1 MKEVD
6 LLILGAGWTSTF
18 LIPLLSQNSISFAAT
33 TRDGRKVAHHST
45 LKWTFNP
52 DSSDTSSPSSSSEK
66 SQFSSLPP
74 AKSVLI
80 TFPLT
85 STSQTS
91 LLVTGYT
98 KAHHSSS
105 SSPSQ
110 PHFIQLGSTGIW
122 QGIPQPSIWTTRAS
136 PYDTSNKRAQAED
149 ELLRLGG
156 SVLNLA
162 GLHGGKERNPRKW
175 VNRVAPQKDD
185 VRNKKSLHL
194 VHGLD
199 VARGVLAVLGKWDRA
214 RGQRWMLTDG
224 LVYDWWELFV
234 GWADQEE
241 EQKQQQQQQQEGT
254 NGEEEREKEEREKQP
269 SKQAKWVSELMWE
282 ENVLALP
289 RSMEVLGRCYDS
301 RDFWHTFELAPLKA
315 RV

>member
-1 MKEVD
+1 M
-6 LLILGAGWTSTF
+6 
-18 LIPLLSQNSISFAAT
+18 
-33 TRDGRKVAHHST
+33 
-45 LKWTFNP
+45 
-52 DSSDTSSPSSSSEK
+52 
-66 SQFSSLPP
+66 
-74 AKSVLI
+74 
-80 TFPLT
+80 
-85 STSQTS
+85 
-91 LLVTGYT
+91 
-98 KAHHSSS
+98 
-105 SSPSQ
+105 
-110 PHFIQLGSTGIW
+110 
-122 QGIPQPSIWTTRAS
+122 
-136 PYDTSNKRAQAED
+136 
-149 ELLRLGG
+149 
-156 SVLNLA
+156 
-162 GLHGGKERNPRKW
+162 
-175 VNRVAPQKDD
+175 APQKDD

-194 VHGLD
+194 VHGVD

-241 EQKQQQQQQQEGT
+241 EQKQQQQQQGET
-254 NGEEEREKEEREKQP
+254 NGEEEEREKQP